1 MRGVRFETRQSTFNS
16 IDYRFE
22 LDAYVTQNRIVLDP
36 VSVSI
41 PGRDPV
47 YFRPQQGERDLQLSF
62 SYVGENF
69 LNDLDKFVS
78 KLYNS
83 RMPLRIILAR
93 ESDRYY
99 VGQIIALP
107 TEDRYRL
114 FGKAE
119 VTAQLLR
126 NYALRRWKDD
136 EITPDNPDIN
146 FSMPIV
152 PIKAEH
158 DLTGSSIV
166 IPYYNEGIDLP
177 LVLELSGVDKP
188 TIIAGDTVAHYSRKI
203 DGKLILDFEYMKAR
217 ENGTDRSGYLSG
229 DPVEIPHGDQQIRL
243 HYQIPRKIAV
253 QATDERYEDFIQGTP
268 VTNTQVVELA
278 DEYGAVTTSAIG
290 AGEYI
295 SREIPISTSR
305 RPQRAVLSFIQN
317 QGGSIEFDV
326 RLFLNG
332 QWTDWL
338 PVAYDGTIQGI
349 DHNIDLT
356 GAKIQYRARF
366 DNYYEPG
373 VVTILED
380 FEDTS
385 YQFNFYEPSGSEVP
399 WGRYNDN
406 GNYRFKAGTMTSTPQ
421 THKYSRVEFP
431 VEVPYGA
438 TDAVLSLLYR
448 VSSEPNYDHF
458 RIYVDN
464 FAIRKEGPT
473 GSNDTDAVLER
484 SGEVGWT
491 QWSYPL
497 SPGVHIV
504 RLEYHKDGATDGGQD
519 TAFVDDIKL
528 EYRFSEETPPQTL
541 YKVSISIEV
550 EQIGKLTIKNR
561 KRLI

>member
-1 MRGVRFETRQSTFNS
+1 MSGTQFETRETTFNS
-16 IDYRFE
+16 LDFSFKQTGLVE
-22 LDAYVTQNRIVLDP
+22 LDRISLSVP
-36 VSVSI
+36 TVSI
-41 PGRDPV
+41 PGGYPIS
-47 YFRPQQGERDLQLSF
+47 FRAQHGGRQFRLSY
-62 SYVGENF
+62 SYRGREF
-69 LNDLDKFVS
+69 HNDLDKFIN
-78 KLYNS
+78 KLLNS
-83 RMPLRIILAR
+83 RNPLRIILP
-93 ESDRYY
+93 EELDRFY
-99 VGQIIALP
+99 VGQVIKSP
-107 TEDRYRL
+107 TVGRHKQYGTINLDVHLYRN
-114 FGKAE
+114 F
-119 VTAQLLR
+119 
-126 NYALRRWKDD
+126 ALRRWRDD
-136 EITPDNPDIN
+136 EITPDNPNIN

-152 PIKAEH
+152 PIKHEH
-158 DLTGSSIV
+158 ELTGSSAV

-188 TIIAGDTVAHYSRKI
+188 TIIVGGAVAHYSRDI
-203 DGKLILDFEYMKAR
+203 GGKLLVDFEYMKAQ

-278 DEYGAVTTSAIG
+278 DGYGAVTTTAIG

-317 QGGSIEFDV
+317 QGGNIEFDV

-349 DHNIDLT
+349 DHNVDLT

-366 DNYYEPG
+366 DNYYGPG

-399 WGRYNDN
+399 WGRYNEN
-406 GNYRFKAGTMTSTPQ
+406 GNYRFKAGTMTSTPL

-448 VSSEPNYDHF
+448 VSSEPDYDHF

-464 FAIRKEGPT
+464 FGIRKEGPT

-504 RLEYHKDGATDGGQD
+504 RLEYHKDGATDGGED

-541 YKVSISIEV
+541 YKVSIAIEV

-561 KRLI
+561 KRFL

>member
-1 MRGVRFETRQSTFNS
+1 MRGVRFETQQSTFNS
-16 IDYRFE
+16 IDFHFE
-22 LDAYVTQNRIVLDP
+22 LSDYVTQNRIVLNP
-36 VSVSI
+36 VSASV
-41 PGRDPV
+41 PGRDPL
-47 YFRPQQGERDLQLSF
+47 YFQPQQGERDLQLVF
-62 SYVGENF
+62 SHVGKNF
-69 LNDLDKFVS
+69 LSDITRFS
-78 KLYNS
+78 AMLYNS
-83 RMPLRIILAR
+83 RQPLRIVLAR
-93 ESDRYY
+93 EADRYY
-99 VGQIIALP
+99 VAQIVELP
-107 TEDRYRL
+107 TEDRPRL
-114 FGKAE
+114 FSTAE
-119 VTAQLLR
+119 VTARLLR
-126 NYALRRWKDD
+126 NHSLRRWRDD

-152 PIKAEH
+152 PVKTEH
-158 DLTGSSIV
+158 DLTGSSIT

-188 TIIAGDTVAHYSRKI
+188 TIISGDTVARYSRNI
-203 DGKLILDFEYMKAR
+203 GGKLLIDFEYMKAQ

-229 DPVEIPHGDQQIRL
+229 DPVEIPHGDQLIRL

-278 DEYGAVTTSAIG
+278 DGYGAVTTTAIG

-317 QGGSIEFDV
+317 QGGNIEFDV

-349 DHNIDLT
+349 DHNVDLT

-366 DNYYEPG
+366 DNYYGPG

-399 WGRYNDN
+399 WGRYNEN
-406 GNYRFKAGTMTSTPQ
+406 GNYRFKAGTMTSTPL

-464 FAIRKEGPT
+464 FGIRKEGPT

-504 RLEYHKDGATDGGQD
+504 RLEYHKDGATDGGED

-541 YKVSISIEV
+541 YKVSIAIEV

-561 KRLI
+561 KRFL